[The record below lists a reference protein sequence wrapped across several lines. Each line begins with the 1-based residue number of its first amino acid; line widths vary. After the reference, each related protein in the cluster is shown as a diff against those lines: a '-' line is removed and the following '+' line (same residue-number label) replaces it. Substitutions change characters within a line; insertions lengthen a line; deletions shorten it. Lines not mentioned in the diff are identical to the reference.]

1 MSKKDESK
9 EATHT
14 NGRGLSLTQNPFG
27 ALEGLE
33 GLPAGPKDSP
43 KVESSVAPAVA
54 LEKTTKR
61 GKKNKNRGRVDIIRQ
76 TAHRGGKAVTVV
88 SNFPGIG
95 LPEKKELARKM
106 QKACSVGGTVKEGRI
121 EIQGDK
127 REEVKRILIE
137 AGFKPV
143 FAGG

>member
-1 MSKKDESK
+1 M
-9 EATHT
+9 
-14 NGRGLSLTQNPFG
+14 
-27 ALEGLE
+27 
-33 GLPAGPKDSP
+33 PAGPEDSP
-43 KVESSVAPAVA
+43 KVESSAAPAGA
-54 LEKTTKR
+54 PEKTSNH
-61 GKKNKNRGRVDIIRQ
+61 GKKNTNRGRVDIIRQ

>member
-1 MSKKDESK
+1 MSRKKQRISTGGGE
-9 EATHT
+9 
-14 NGRGLSLTQNPFG
+14 SLTQNPFG

-33 GLPAGPKDSP
+33 GLPAGPEDSP
-43 KVESSVAPAVA
+43 KVESSAAPAGA
-54 LEKTTKR
+54 PEKTSKR
-61 GKKNKNRGRVDIIRQ
+61 GKKNTNRGRVDILSWAEHPGGLSG
-76 TAHRGGKAVTVV
+76 TAGC
-88 SNFPGIG
+88 NFPGIG
-95 LPEKKELARKM
+95 LPAKKELARKM
-106 QKACSVGGTVKEGRI
+106 QKACSIGVSVKDVRI